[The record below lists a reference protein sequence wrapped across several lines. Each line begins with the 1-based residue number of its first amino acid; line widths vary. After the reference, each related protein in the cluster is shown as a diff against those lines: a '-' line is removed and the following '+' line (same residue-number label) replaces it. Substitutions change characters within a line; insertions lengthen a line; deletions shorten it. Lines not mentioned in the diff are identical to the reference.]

1 MLEGRVKWFD
11 ENKGFGFI
19 KPNNGKKDIFVHI
32 TDVRASGYATLHDK
46 EEVEFEIQTD
56 EKGRVSATN
65 ITAFE
70 YY

>member
-11 ENKGFGFI
+11 TNKGFGFI
-19 KPNNGKKDIFVHI
+19 QPKNGNKDIFVHI
-32 TDVRASGYATLHDK
+32 ADVRASGYHTLYDK
-46 EEVEFEIQTD
+46 EEVEFEVQTD
-56 EKGRVSATN
+56 SKGRVSATN